1 MLVKEQTTKENCIDY
16 GVQKLYVGAQVL
28 VCLHTSI
35 FKVSTEL
42 LDDCPLEKK
51 KR

>member
-16 GVQKLYVGAQVL
+16 GVPKLYVGAQVL
-28 VCLHTSI
+28 VCLHTST

-42 LDDCPLEKK
+42 LDECLLGEK
-51 KR
+51 R